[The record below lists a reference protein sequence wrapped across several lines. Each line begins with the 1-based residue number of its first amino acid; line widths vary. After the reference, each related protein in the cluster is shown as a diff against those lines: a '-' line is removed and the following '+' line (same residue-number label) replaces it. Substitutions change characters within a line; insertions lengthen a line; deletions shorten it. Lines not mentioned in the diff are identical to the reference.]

1 MNKLDSYLPTV
12 QIVFHGDDAA
22 QTVKANPDLAR
33 AAWDLCSVYTDA
45 HIRID
50 VAPRLADA
58 LPVEWTVNIASPV
71 GRRTALLTQR
81 KLSGH
86 VSVVAA

>member
-1 MNKLDSYLPTV
+1 MKKLDSYLPTV
-12 QIVFHGDDAA
+12 HIIFHGNDATA
-22 QTVKANPDLAR
+22 TVRANPDLAR
-33 AAWDLCSVYTDA
+33 AAWDLCSAHTDA
-45 HIRID
+45 NIRID

-58 LPVEWTVNIASPV
+58 LPVEWTVNITSPA

-81 KLSGH
+81 KLAGH